1 MPIPPRHPSAPNK
14 AVSPNNRIAPNGSTA
29 RSNQRASNNRLA
41 PHGSFASNNRLAPHA
56 PLAPKAPVGGQR
68 PISQQN
74 TMPTRPPMAHPQSGG
89 VHGKRHRGA
98 KILVSLVLVLGL
110 FALCKTVGIFSMQE
124 DTAGEHQNKHFASWF
139 QKGGEVSMQD
149 LARLAKDHAH
159 DLLEAQDTILGAIDE
174 ADVDVR
180 DVSYLFIP
188 DHPAQYMGAESGTQ
202 ADVPYYNQRDPRW
215 GKLSYGTDG
224 TQTLGE
230 NGCAITSLA
239 MVAAYFDG
247 HTTPADVLA
256 WSGNTFYAPGQG
268 TSWSIFA
275 NFAYAWGYEIQ
286 ELGASYQAATNA
298 LDAGYLLI
306 VSVAPGTYTKV
317 GHLMVL
323 RGHQGDSVFVNDP
336 NDGPDKFHSIRP
348 MPASTI
354 YNEAFNYWAF
364 RPLAPITPPEATSP
378 SLTNTPEELPP
389 TPATAPDMAKQTPA
403 TPQAK
408 AAQGPATSQAKV
420 TQSLYRSS
428 KQQTDVPD
436 LYLADPDQVAALWGS
451 GPSQEAKNFWE
462 D

>member
-1 MPIPPRHPSAPNK
+1 MSVPPRHLPSPE
-14 AVSPNNRIAPNGSTA
+14 A
-29 RSNQRASNNRLA
+29 RTTPS
-41 PHGSFASNNRLAPHA
+41 H
-56 PLAPKAPVGGQR
+56 
-68 PISQQN
+68 
-74 TMPTRPPMAHPQSGG
+74 G
-89 VHGKRHRGA
+89 VHRKRHRGA

-110 FALCKTVGIFSMQE
+110 FALCKTAGIFSMQE
-124 DTAGEHQNKHFASWF
+124 DSAGEHQNGWFTSWF
-139 QKGGEVSMQD
+139 QNGEEDAMQK

-159 DLLEAQDTILGAIDE
+159 DLLGAQDTILGAIDE
-174 ADVDVR
+174 AGVDVR

-188 DHPAQYMGAESGTQ
+188 DHPAQYMGAENGTQ

-275 NFAYAWGYEIQ
+275 NFANAWNYEIQ

-323 RGHQGDSVFVNDP
+323 RGYQGDSVFVNDP

-364 RPLAPITPPEATSP
+364 RPLTPVAP
-378 SLTNTPEELPP
+378 
-389 TPATAPDMAKQTPA
+389 
-403 TPQAK
+403 
-408 AAQGPATSQAKV
+408 
-420 TQSLYRSS
+420 
-428 KQQTDVPD
+428 
-436 LYLADPDQVAALWGS
+436 
-451 GPSQEAKNFWE
+451 
-462 D
+462 